1 MTEGARVCSNG
12 NCQECALL
20 MQKWN
25 RSRAWPAAGKEA
37 SFLEGHGSASE
48 AKAVQVGGWAHRDI
62 CTRSPRSPPG
72 ARASSGVSP
81 RPSLTPRS
89 PSRAAGS
96 HPRGSAS

>member
-37 SFLEGHGSASE
+37 SFLEGGRERKRGQGGAGGRVGS
-48 AKAVQVGGWAHRDI
+48 
-62 CTRSPRSPPG
+62 P
-72 ARASSGVSP
+72 
-81 RPSLTPRS
+81 
-89 PSRAAGS
+89 
-96 HPRGSAS
+96 